1 MVSEPGNT
9 IATLMKVELLYFEGC
24 PHWKTMARQLD
35 SLAPELC
42 FSWTPVLV
50 ETPES
55 AVDFQF
61 HGSPSLHVDG
71 VDPFAAPDAPVGL
84 ACRIYQTP
92 NGPSGTP
99 DIDMLKEALRSP

>member
-1 MVSEPGNT
+1 
-9 IATLMKVELLYFEGC
+9 MKVELLYVDGC

-35 SLAPELC
+35 TLAAELGL
-42 FSWTPVLV
+42 SWTPILV

-55 AVDFQF
+55 ALDFQF

-71 VDPFAAPDAPVGL
+71 ADPFATPDTPVGL

-92 NGPSGTP
+92 NGPSGTA
-99 DIDMLKEALRSP
+99 DINRLREALRSA